1 VDTFVAQEVNLLR
14 ECMNAPS
21 DEFEESRVQAE
32 LAALYIIWISKAITT
47 SFNQLASQ

>member
-1 VDTFVAQEVNLLR
+1 
-14 ECMNAPS
+14 MNAPS